1 MSYLRHDSSSCF
13 LQVGDLVERGQD
25 VCTIEAMK
33 MQNIIKSPKRGVI
46 ERIDVEVGA
55 PVKVDEVLLCFEED

>member
-1 MSYLRHDSSSCF
+1 MSHLHHDLFSCF